1 MARIG
6 RIARIGS
13 PAAAVVVVLA
23 GTGWL
28 APAIAD
34 SPPPLHLKVDGTGR
48 QVVAGSTLA
57 DAVSDLRLR
66 PRPGDMVDVSGV
78 TLRTG
83 IYPGRVLVNGSA
95 TPLSRPL
102 HDGERLR
109 LQPGPDRTEPVT
121 VRKVPVPGGI
131 PADPEYTLGTR
142 PGVDVIVQGTISHKV
157 ASTAFQPTGPA
168 QVPNAVALT
177 FDDGPWPVQTPRV
190 LAVLRRMHAR
200 ATFFVV
206 GDLAEHF
213 PQLIAAERAQR
224 GVLVEDH
231 SWTHP
236 LVPPFG
242 EQRPRTVR
250 FQFARTLRQLAA
262 GRVHATLCRPPGGGW
277 SDHVVAIASS
287 LGVRLVL
294 WSVDPRDWAP
304 GATGKSVTRAVLGHV
319 RAGSIVIMHD
329 GGGNRTATI
338 RALPHIIRGIRRRG
352 LRLVTVEP

>member
-13 PAAAVVVVLA
+13 HTTAVVVVLV

-57 DAVSDLRLR
+57 NAVADLRLR
-66 PRPGDMVDVSGV
+66 PRPGDMVDVSGA
-78 TLRTG
+78 TLYPG

-95 TPLSRPL
+95 APLSQPL

-109 LQPGPDRTEPVT
+109 LQPGPDRIEPVT

-142 PGVDVIVQGTISHKV
+142 PGVDVIVEGNISHKV
-157 ASTAFQPTGPA
+157 ASTAFQPTGSA
-168 QVPNAVALT
+168 QVPRAVALT
-177 FDDGPWPVQTPRV
+177 FDDGPWPVQTKRV
-190 LAVLRRMHAR
+190 LAILRRMHAR

-213 PQLIAAERAQR
+213 PKLIAAERAQP

-250 FQFARTLRQLAA
+250 FQIARTLRQLTAEH
-262 GRVHATLCRPPGGGW
+262 VHATLFRPPGGGW
-277 SDHVVAIASS
+277 SDQVVAIASS
-287 LGVRLVL
+287 LHVRLVL

-304 GATGKSVTRAVLGHV
+304 GATAKSITRNVLSHV
-319 RAGSIVIMHD
+319 EPGSIVIMHD
-329 GGGNRTATI
+329 GGGNRAATI
-338 RALPHIIRGIRRRG
+338 RALPRIIRGIRRRG
-352 LRLVTVEP
+352 LQLVNVEP

>member
-13 PAAAVVVVLA
+13 PTTAVVVVLV
-23 GTGWL
+23 GTAWL

-48 QVVAGSTLA
+48 EVVAGSTLA
-57 DAVSDLRLR
+57 DAISDLSLR
-66 PRPGDMVDVSGV
+66 PRPGDMVDVSGA
-78 TLRTG
+78 TLYPG

-95 TPLSRPL
+95 APLSQQL
-102 HDGERLR
+102 HDGERLL

-121 VRKVPVPGGI
+121 VRSVPVPGGI

-142 PGVDVIVQGTISHKV
+142 PGVEMIVQGNVSHKV
-157 ASTAFQPTGPA
+157 ASTAFRPTGPA
-168 QVPNAVALT
+168 RVPRAVALT
-177 FDDGPWPVQTPRV
+177 FDDGPWPGQTRRV

-213 PQLIAAERAQR
+213 PQLIAAERAQP

-250 FQFARTLRQLAA
+250 FQIARTLRQLTAEH
-262 GRVHATLCRPPGGGW
+262 VHATLFRPPGGGW
-277 SDHVVAIASS
+277 SDQVVAIASS
-287 LGVRLVL
+287 LHVRLVL

-304 GATGKSVTRAVLGHV
+304 GATAKSITRNVLSHV
-319 RAGSIVIMHD
+319 APGSIVIMHD
-329 GGGNRTATI
+329 GGGNRAATI
-338 RALPHIIRGIRRRG
+338 RALPRIIRGIRRRG
-352 LRLVTVEP
+352 LQLVNVEP